1 MRRSWIDNRPTNE
14 IYDCQTAHSYRRD
27 GRRNRAL
34 FPRYP
39 TKQAVTLPALHI
51 VNEKLR
57 YVPLEAVV
65 EIAELLELAPAVV
78 QDTLSFYGMFK
89 QD

>member
-1 MRRSWIDNRPTNE
+1 MIAKERILTDEMVAE
-14 IYDCQTAHSYRRD
+14 IK
-27 GRRNRAL
+27 AL

-57 YVPLEAVV
+57 FVPL
-65 EIAELLELAPAVV
+65 
-78 QDTLSFYGMFK
+78 
-89 QD
+89 